1 MWGCRSRV
9 ALWFLGAKKGHGWDD
24 GVTHG
29 NTVTK
34 RHPRLFEMIC
44 LFEVKKCTR
53 TNISRD
59 DYSYH
64 VVAKQVFV
72 VNIFCR
78 QVFDHVNP
86 QSLPLKFPRSLQTL
100 QVVFKGIPRVCSF
113 QKAAGVSTKLET
125 LVWVA
130 DFRLKDHLLRG
141 CPQWI

>member
-1 MWGCRSRV
+1 MTPLKCKVQHWVNVRMPEPCGSLVPWCQ
-9 ALWFLGAKKGHGWDD
+9 KGHGWDD

-100 QVVFKGIPRVCSF
+100 
-113 QKAAGVSTKLET
+113 
-125 LVWVA
+125 
-130 DFRLKDHLLRG
+130 
-141 CPQWI
+141 